1 MSRILTRSVALI
13 ALTGAF
19 AFCSLAARAAIG
31 LTPRPDGWT
40 QVSDGTRSL
49 VLLGGV
55 EKAGPDAHI
64 RYELDGSLVRGICI
78 VTNAAP
84 DFKANLCMFRRRHL
98 EKVDV
103 TATRTIGRWSR
114 PFEGGLPVEE
124 QAGTVITYGQ
134 GVTALRYVHPAGQG
148 AKAEWR
154 DPERQHLPL
163 AKVAD
168 GVYRGTFT
176 LAVGEGWDDTALAAQ
191 ASGQA
196 VAAGASCDRT
206 YGWFEGSEPLV
217 FTARGVNAT
226 TKTGE
231 LRLAW
236 RVRDWDGVVVEEGT
250 VKKPVEPGKS
260 LLRTVSFNPAEA
272 RGIYFV
278 EVRVADAHGG
288 KAFAR
293 TNLVRLPPF
302 EFKGDPATSIFGIA
316 AYWPIPDEASVQ
328 RLMDRMGVRYVRMGD
343 TRLQHPPRIAFRH
356 TNPRPHHLKGV
367 DREAWIRS
375 ELEACVTNRN
385 PCWECGNELNM
396 STAGIALKGGGI
408 GKALLAEPYA
418 EFVREVRRIMREEG
432 YDQKVKLLS
441 LGVAGFDRTFFE
453 RMRETGTWDLLDGF
467 CLHPGRGNFTP
478 DYPFVRPEAAQG
490 GAVKTEDVHDAD
502 RLDHSS
508 FWNFLGAVRD
518 CRTMLGDRPL
528 YLTEVYTPTY
538 PNSWW
543 EDGLRDSADNTVL
556 TYALALASGVKI
568 AFYYQLF
575 DSVWFNRLGINPKNR
590 EYFFGLVNRDLSFKP
605 AMMGYI
611 AAAEALD
618 GATFVRWLELPNET
632 SHGLFFD
639 TPRGRVACLWDR
651 SEGYELTR
659 RPAEGE
665 RYRSPEPY
673 VHHWTKSVRVSLPAS
688 GSVRTVDGIGR
699 SAQVPVREGRAELEL
714 GGSPTFVYGL
724 DL

>member
-1 MSRILTRSVALI
+1 MRYLVLVMVLALAFSLQAGLSMIGGSDGSTLVCSEGSVVVAL
-13 ALTGAF
+13 G
-19 AFCSLAARAAIG
+19 G
-31 LTPRPDGWT
+31 L
-40 QVSDGTRSL
+40 
-49 VLLGGV
+49 
-55 EKAGPDAHI
+55 EKAGPNAHVAYTQEGNWI
-64 RYELDGSLVRGICI
+64 RAVCT
-78 VTNAAP
+78 VTNSAP
-84 DFKANLCMFRRRHL
+84 DFKANLCMFRRHHH
-98 EKVDV
+98 KKIDV
-103 TATRTIGRWSR
+103 TSTEVVGRWTR
-114 PFEGGLPVEE
+114 PFDGALPVEE
-124 QAGTVITYGQ
+124 TAATIITYGK
-134 GVTALRYVHPAGQG
+134 GPNAVRYVYPG
-148 AKAEWR
+148 ASGVKADWS
-154 DPERQHLPL
+154 DGTRQHLPL
-163 AKVAD
+163 TQIEE
-168 GVYRGTFT
+168 GVYRGT
-176 LAVGEGWDDTALAAQ
+176 LLVAMGDQDDAVALAAR
-191 ASGQA
+191 AEGRN
-196 VAAGASCDRT
+196 VAAAIACGRT
-206 YGWFEGSEPLV
+206 YRWFEGDEPIV
-217 FTARGVNAT
+217 FTARGFNTDVQSR
-226 TKTGE
+226 E
-231 LRLAW
+231 LRLGW
-236 RVRDWDGVVVEEGT
+236 RVRDWDNKIVAEGAEKGI
-250 VKKPVEPGKS
+250 VSAGE
-260 LLRTVSFNPAEA
+260 LLMKTVSFNPPER

-278 EVRVADAHGG
+278 EVRMAGANGET
-288 KAFAR
+288 AFAR

-302 EFKGDPATSIFGIA
+302 TYVGDPAKSIFGLA
-316 AYWPIPDEASVQ
+316 AYWPIPDEESVQ

-441 LGVAGFDRTFFE
+441 VGVAGFDRAFFE
-453 RMRETGTWDLLDGF
+453 RTRALGTWDLLDGF

-556 TYALALASGVKI
+556 TYALALASGVKV

-618 GATFVRWLELPNET
+618 GATFVKWLKLPNET
-632 SHGLFFD
+632 SHGILFD

-651 SEGYELTR
+651 SEGYQLTE
-659 RPAEGE
+659 RPRDGE
-665 RYRSPEPY
+665 RYRSSEPY
-673 VHHWTKSVRVSLPAS
+673 VRHWTKTVSVGLPAKDPVRVTDSL
-688 GSVRTVDGIGR
+688 GRTG
-699 SAQVPVREGRAELEL
+699 AVPVRDGQVELRL
-714 GGSPTFVYGL
+714 DGSPQFVSGCRF
-724 DL
+724 

>member
-1 MSRILTRSVALI
+1 M
-13 ALTGAF
+13 
-19 AFCSLAARAAIG
+19 
-31 LTPRPDGWT
+31 
-40 QVSDGTRSL
+40 
-49 VLLGGV
+49 
-55 EKAGPDAHI
+55 
-64 RYELDGSLVRGICI
+64 
-78 VTNAAP
+78 
-84 DFKANLCMFRRRHL
+84 
-98 EKVDV
+98 
-103 TATRTIGRWSR
+103 
-114 PFEGGLPVEE
+114 
-124 QAGTVITYGQ
+124 
-134 GVTALRYVHPAGQG
+134 
-148 AKAEWR
+148 
-154 DPERQHLPL
+154 
-163 AKVAD
+163 
-168 GVYRGTFT
+168 
-176 LAVGEGWDDTALAAQ
+176 
-191 ASGQA
+191 
-196 VAAGASCDRT
+196 
-206 YGWFEGSEPLV
+206 
-217 FTARGVNAT
+217 NAT

-278 EVRVADAHGG
+278 EVHVADAHGG

-293 TNLVRLPPF
+293 TNLARLPPF
-302 EFKGDPATSIFGIA
+302 AFKGDPAKSIFGIA

-396 STAGIALKGGGI
+396 STAAIALKGGGI

-418 EFVREVRRIMREEG
+418 EFVREVRRIMREGG
-432 YDQKVKLLS
+432 YDKKVKLLS
-441 LGVAGFDRTFFE
+441 VGVAGFDRAFFE
-453 RMRETGTWDLLDGF
+453 RTRVLGTWDLLDGF

-478 DYPFVRPEAAQG
+478 DYPFVRPEAAQS

-673 VHHWTKSVRVSLPAS
+673 VRHWTKSVRVSLPAS